1 MERRII
7 HTPLAPEA
15 IGPYNQAVVSG
26 GLVFTAGQIPLDPKT
41 GKLINGDFKRQ
52 VDQVLHNLNAILSAA
67 GSDLSKAVKLT
78 VFLTDLGQFAL
89 LNEVF
94 SERFS
99 GSEYPARS
107 VVEVSALPLGAAVEI
122 ECVAAL

>member
-1 MERRII
+1 MKRRII

-15 IGPYNQAVVSG
+15 VGPYNQAVVAA
-26 GLVFTAGQIPLDPKT
+26 GLVFTAGQIPLDPNT
-41 GKLINGDFKRQ
+41 GELIKGDFKRQ

-78 VFLTDLGQFAL
+78 VFLPDLGKFAE

-94 SERFS
+94 SKRFS
-99 GSEYPARS
+99 GSEFPARS

-122 ECVAAL
+122 ECIATL